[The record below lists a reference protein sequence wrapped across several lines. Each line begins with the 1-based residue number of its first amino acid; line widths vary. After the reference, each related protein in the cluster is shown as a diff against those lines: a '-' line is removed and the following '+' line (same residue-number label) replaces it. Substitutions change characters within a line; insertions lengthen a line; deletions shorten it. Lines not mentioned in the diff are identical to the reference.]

1 MPILNVGTDLLMMRS
16 NVILVTI
23 HHLIIYFFQFIIE
36 RGEKPNEYELN

>member
-1 MPILNVGTDLLMMRS
+1 MPILNAGTRFVNDES

-36 RGEKPNEYELN
+36 RGVKPNEYD